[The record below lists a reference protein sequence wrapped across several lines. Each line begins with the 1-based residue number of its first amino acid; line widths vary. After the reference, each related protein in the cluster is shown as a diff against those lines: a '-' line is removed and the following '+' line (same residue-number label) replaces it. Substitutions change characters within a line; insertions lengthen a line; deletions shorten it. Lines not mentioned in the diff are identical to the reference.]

1 MIETFGEHEEN
12 GTELKRIE
20 IASQTLS
27 RIYDDL
33 TYLNLNHKYHRQ
45 IVTTNMSALVQER
58 IVYFSAM
65 AEAKGLEVTLNIDP
79 NVMLRI
85 DKNDAIRLVDN
96 LISNAIKYNKTKGLL
111 DVTLT
116 EDDFSVKDTGIGI
129 RSEDL
134 STILQRFKRAN
145 KSEGGF
151 GIGLDIVNQVV
162 ASYDFALEMNS
173 KEGEGTEVSV
183 KWEK

>member
-1 MIETFGEHEEN
+1 
-12 GTELKRIE
+12 
-20 IASQTLS
+20 
-27 RIYDDL
+27 
-33 TYLNLNHKYHRQ
+33 
-45 IVTTNMSALVQER
+45 
-58 IVYFSAM
+58 
-65 AEAKGLEVTLNIDP
+65 
-79 NVMLRI
+79 MLQI

-96 LISNAIKYNKTKGLL
+96 LISNAIKYNRSKGLL
-111 DVTLT
+111 YVTLT
-116 EDDFSVKDTGIGI
+116 EDLFSVKDKGIGI
-129 RSEDL
+129 RSKDL

-162 ASYDFALEMNS
+162 GSYGFVLEINS